1 MKRRNASINV
11 FTFIFLIVSFF
22 FAPANF
28 VMADDAASEKTVSE
42 SDKDA
47 DKKKKGEDEEEPDC
61 E

>member
-1 MKRRNASINV
+1 MKSRNASINI

-22 FAPANF
+22 FAPANL
-28 VMADDAASEKTVSE
+28 VMADDAASQKTASE

-47 DKKKKGEDEEEPDC
+47 DKKKTGEGEEEPDC